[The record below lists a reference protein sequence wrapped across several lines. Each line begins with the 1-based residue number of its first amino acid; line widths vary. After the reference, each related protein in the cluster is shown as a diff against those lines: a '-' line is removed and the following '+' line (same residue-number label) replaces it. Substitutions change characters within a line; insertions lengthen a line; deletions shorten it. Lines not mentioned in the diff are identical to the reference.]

1 MKKSFTF
8 LKVSCMVVLFSVM
21 GISENLAQGLRTSY
35 FMDNVPARLK
45 MNPAL
50 QPARG
55 YFNIPAI
62 GAIGLSA
69 SSNKLSID
77 DFIDIIEN
85 ENDFLTSDKFMNR
98 LDNKNTM
105 NIDLT
110 LDVIS
115 FGFYSGK
122 GFWTVN
128 LGARS
133 IISASIPKSM
143 FEFARYANIDP
154 DFNEALNFDYDIK
167 DMELHADI
175 FTEIGLGY
183 SRPVTK
189 DLTIGGRV
197 KFLVGLGN
205 LDAKID
211 QIYANVNTSDMSS
224 YQSWKVRT
232 KGRLETSMK
241 GLEFGYNS
249 DGEYIDD
256 IDFDSPG
263 VSGYGFGI
271 DLGASYNLLGCINIS
286 AAIIDLGVI
295 NWTKSSTTIAT
306 TEGEHDYGD
315 FTNFNPDEFD
325 PDNIETYQAGDV
337 FDFDLIQF
345 KTEEKTKSRSTSLR
359 STLNLGAEYTLLN
372 NKLGFGLL
380 SSTQFTQPKAY
391 SELTLSANYRPRN
404 WFGATLSY
412 SFLHSD
418 FETLGIG
425 LKLGPVFIGSDYL
438 MTKSAGDANRVN
450 AYLGVSV
457 PLGKKRLD
465 YRR

>member
-8 LKVSCMVVLFSVM
+8 LKVSCMAILLSIM
-21 GISENLAQGLRTSY
+21 GISEGLAQGLRTSY

-85 ENDFLTSDKFMNR
+85 ENDFLNSDKFINR

-115 FGFYSGK
+115 FGFYCGK

-133 IISASIPKSM
+133 IISASIPKKM
-143 FEFARYANIDP
+143 FEFARYANINP
-154 DFNEALNFDYDIK
+154 NSFEGLNAQYDIR
-167 DMELHADI
+167 DMELHANI

-189 DLTIGGRV
+189 DLTVGGRV
-197 KFLVGLGN
+197 KVLVGLGN

-211 QIYANVNTSDMSS
+211 QIYANVNTSDISS
-224 YQSWKVRT
+224 YQSWKVKT

-241 GLEFGYNS
+241 GLEFSHDPDDN
-249 DGEYIDD
+249 YIDD

-263 VSGYGFGI
+263 VSGYGFGV
-271 DLGASYNLLGCINIS
+271 DLGASYNLFGCINVS
-286 AAIIDLGVI
+286 AAILDLGFI

-306 TEGEHDYGD
+306 TNSEHDYGD
-315 FTNFNPDEFD
+315 FINID
-325 PDNIETYQAGDV
+325 PEHPENNENYEAGDV

-345 KTEEKTKSRSTSLR
+345 QTEEKTKSRSTSLR

>member
-8 LKVSCMVVLFSVM
+8 LKVSCVAVLLSIM
-21 GISENLAQGLRTSY
+21 WISEGLAQGLRTSY

-85 ENDFLTSDKFMNR
+85 ENDFLNSDKFISR

-110 LDVIS
+110 VDIIS

-154 DFNEALNFDYDIK
+154 DLDDRLNLDYDIQ

-189 DLTIGGRV
+189 DLTVGGRV
-197 KFLVGLGN
+197 KVLVGLGN

-211 QIYANVNTSDMSS
+211 QITAKINTEDILS
-224 YQSWKVRT
+224 YQSWKVKT
-232 KGRLETSMK
+232 KGRW
-241 GLEFGYNS
+241 N
-249 DGEYIDD
+249 
-256 IDFDSPG
+256 
-263 VSGYGFGI
+263 V
-271 DLGASYNLLGCINIS
+271 A
-286 AAIIDLGVI
+286 
-295 NWTKSSTTIAT
+295 
-306 TEGEHDYGD
+306 
-315 FTNFNPDEFD
+315 
-325 PDNIETYQAGDV
+325 
-337 FDFDLIQF
+337 
-345 KTEEKTKSRSTSLR
+345 RS
-359 STLNLGAEYTLLN
+359 
-372 NKLGFGLL
+372 K
-380 SSTQFTQPKAY
+380 
-391 SELTLSANYRPRN
+391 
-404 WFGATLSY
+404 
-412 SFLHSD
+412 
-418 FETLGIG
+418 
-425 LKLGPVFIGSDYL
+425 
-438 MTKSAGDANRVN
+438 
-450 AYLGVSV
+450 
-457 PLGKKRLD
+457 
-465 YRR
+465 

>member
-8 LKVSCMVVLFSVM
+8 LKVSCVAALLSIM
-21 GISENLAQGLRTSY
+21 GISEGLAQGLRTSY

-85 ENDFLTSDKFMNR
+85 ENDFLNSDKFISR

-110 LDVIS
+110 VDIIS

-143 FEFARYANIDP
+143 FEFARYANLDP
-154 DFNEALNFDYDIK
+154 DLDDRLNLDYDIR

-189 DLTIGGRV
+189 DLTVGGRV
-197 KFLVGLGN
+197 KVLVGLGN

-211 QIYANVNTSDMSS
+211 QITAKINTEDILS
-224 YQSWKVRT
+224 YQSWKVKT

-249 DGEYIDD
+249 DGGYIDD

-271 DLGASYNLLGCINIS
+271 DLGASYNFLGCINVS
-286 AAIIDLGVI
+286 AAILDLGFI
-295 NWTKSSTTIAT
+295 SWTKSSTTIAT
-306 TEGEHDYGD
+306 TDSEHDYGD
-315 FTNFNPDEFD
+315 FTNFD
-325 PDNIETYQAGDV
+325 PDNYKTYEAGDV

-345 KTEEKTKSRSTSLR
+345 QTEEKTKSRSTSLR

>member
-8 LKVSCMVVLFSVM
+8 LKVSCMAILLSIM
-21 GISENLAQGLRTSY
+21 GISEGLAQGLRTSY

-85 ENDFLTSDKFMNR
+85 ENDFLNSDKFISR

-133 IISASIPKSM
+133 VISASIPKKM
-143 FEFARYANIDP
+143 FEFARNANINP
-154 DFNEALNFDYDIK
+154 NSSEGLNAQYDIR
-167 DMELHADI
+167 DMELHANI

-189 DLTIGGRV
+189 DLTVGGRV
-197 KFLVGLGN
+197 KVLVGLGN

-211 QIYANVNTSDMSS
+211 QIYANVNTSDISS
-224 YQSWKVRT
+224 YQSWKVKT

-241 GLEFGYNS
+241 GLEFSHDPDDN
-249 DGEYIDD
+249 YIDD

-263 VSGYGFGI
+263 VSGYGFGV
-271 DLGASYNLLGCINIS
+271 DLGASYNLFGCINVS
-286 AAIIDLGVI
+286 AAILDLGFI

-306 TEGEHDYGD
+306 TNSEHDYGD
-315 FTNFNPDEFD
+315 FINID
-325 PDNIETYQAGDV
+325 PEHPENNENYEAGDV

-345 KTEEKTKSRSTSLR
+345 QTEEKTKSRSTSLR

>member
-8 LKVSCMVVLFSVM
+8 LKVSCVAVLLSIM
-21 GISENLAQGLRTSY
+21 WISEGLAQGLRTSY

-85 ENDFLTSDKFMNR
+85 ENDFLNSDKFISR

-110 LDVIS
+110 VDIIS

-154 DFNEALNFDYDIK
+154 DSFEELNTQYDIR
-167 DMELHADI
+167 DI
-175 FTEIGLGY
+175 
-183 SRPVTK
+183 
-189 DLTIGGRV
+189 GRV
-197 KFLVGLGN
+197 KVLVGLGN

-211 QIYANVNTSDMSS
+211 QIYANVNTSDISS
-224 YQSWKVRT
+224 YQSWKVKT

-241 GLEFGYNS
+241 GLEFGYSS
-249 DGEYIDD
+249 DGGYIDD

-271 DLGASYNLLGCINIS
+271 DLGASYNFLGCINVS
-286 AAIIDLGVI
+286 AAILDLGFI
-295 NWTKSSTTIAT
+295 SWTKSSTTIAT
-306 TEGEHDYGD
+306 TDSEHDYGD
-315 FTNFNPDEFD
+315 FTNFD
-325 PDNIETYQAGDV
+325 PDNYETYEAGDV

-345 KTEEKTKSRSTSLR
+345 QTEEKTKSRSTSLR

>member
-8 LKVSCMVVLFSVM
+8 LKVSYIDMLLSVM
-21 GISENLAQGLRTSY
+21 SISEGFAQGLRTSY
-35 FMDNVPARLK
+35 FMDNVPSRLK

-77 DFIDIIEN
+77 DFIDIIQN
-85 ENDFLTSDKFMNR
+85 KNSFLNSDQFINR

-110 LDVIS
+110 LDLIS
-115 FGFYSGK
+115 FGIYSGK

-143 FEFARYANIDP
+143 FELARYANTNPELDE
-154 DFNEALNFDYDIK
+154 NVNLNYDIK
-167 DMELHADI
+167 DMELHANI

-189 DLTIGGRV
+189 DLTVGGRV
-197 KFLVGLGN
+197 KLLVGLGN

-211 QIYANVNTSDMSS
+211 QIYAHVNTDDLAS
-224 YQSWKVRT
+224 YQSWKVKT
-232 KGRLETSMK
+232 KGRLEASMK
-241 GLEFGYNS
+241 GLEFSYNS
-249 DGEYIDD
+249 DSGYIDD

-263 VSGYGFGI
+263 ISGYGLGL
-271 DLGASYNLLGCINIS
+271 DLGASYNLFGCINLS
-286 AAIIDLGVI
+286 AAIIDLGFI

-306 TEGEHDYGD
+306 TNSEHDYGD
-315 FTNFNPDEFD
+315 FANSGSDEYD
-325 PDNIETYQAGDV
+325 PDNTEAGDV

-345 KTEEKTKSRSTSLR
+345 QTEENAKSRSTSLR

-380 SSTQFTQPKAY
+380 SSTQFTQPEAY
-391 SELTLSANYRPRN
+391 SELTISANYRPKN
-404 WFGATLSY
+404 WFGVSLSY

-425 LKLGPVFIGSDYL
+425 LKLGSIFIGSDYL
-438 MTKSAGDANRVN
+438 MTKSLGDANRANV
-450 AYLGVSV
+450 YLGVSV
-457 PLGKKRLD
+457 PLGKKRQD
-465 YRR
+465 YRRK

>member
-8 LKVSCMVVLFSVM
+8 LKVSCMAVLLSVM
-21 GISENLAQGLRTSY
+21 GLTEGLAQGLRTSY

-55 YFNIPAI
+55 YFNIPTI
-62 GAIGLSA
+62 GAFGFSA

-85 ENDFLTSDKFMNR
+85 ENDFLNSDKFINR
-98 LDNKNTM
+98 LANKNTM

-110 LDVIS
+110 TDILS

-128 LGARS
+128 LGARA

-143 FEFARYANIDP
+143 FEFARYANINP
-154 DFNEALNFDYDIK
+154 DLSEELNVKYDIR

-183 SRPVTK
+183 SRPVTE
-189 DLTIGGRV
+189 DLTVGGRV
-197 KFLVGLGN
+197 KVLVGLGN

-211 QIYANVNTSDMSS
+211 QIYADVNTQDISS
-224 YQSWKVRT
+224 YQSWKVKT

-241 GLEFGYNS
+241 GLEFSKDPSGS
-249 DGEYIDD
+249 YIED

-263 VSGYGFGI
+263 ISGYGFGI
-271 DLGASYNLLGCINIS
+271 DLGVSYKLFDHINIS
-286 AAIIDLGVI
+286 AAILDLGFI
-295 NWTKSSTTIAT
+295 SWTKSSTTIAT
-306 TEGEHDYGD
+306 TDSEHTYGD
-315 FTNFNPDEFD
+315 FTNFDPENPESY
-325 PDNIETYQAGDV
+325 EAGDI

-345 KTEEKTKSRSTSLR
+345 QMDDEKAKSRSTSLR
-359 STLNLGAEYTLLN
+359 STLNIGAEYTLLN

-418 FETLGIG
+418 FETVGIG

-438 MTKSAGDANRVN
+438 MTKAPGDANRVN
-450 AYLGVSV
+450 AYLGVSI
-457 PLGKKRLD
+457 PLGKKRID